1 MDPEKLKK
9 LLGEIEGLTDLWDAK
24 SQWAELITMSMWLE
38 SNKQLIGKA
47 INLYEKKWDD
57 DRYYGGIMEGLALA
71 AYILSWDDLL
81 ERHQSKD
88 ACLRFNELN
97 NWLKEQR

>member
-1 MDPEKLKK
+1 MDPDKLKR

-24 SQWAELITMSMWLE
+24 SQWAELITMSQWLDA
-38 SNKQLIGKA
+38 NKRLIGKA
-47 INLYEKKWDD
+47 IIQYEEKWNDD
-57 DRYYGGIMEGLALA
+57 KYYGGIMEGLTLA

-81 ERHQSKD
+81 ERYQLKD
-88 ACLRFNELN
+88 ACLRYDELN

>member
-47 INLYEKKWDD
+47 INLYEEKWND

-81 ERHQSKD
+81 ERYQSKD
-88 ACLRFNELN
+88 ACLRYDELN